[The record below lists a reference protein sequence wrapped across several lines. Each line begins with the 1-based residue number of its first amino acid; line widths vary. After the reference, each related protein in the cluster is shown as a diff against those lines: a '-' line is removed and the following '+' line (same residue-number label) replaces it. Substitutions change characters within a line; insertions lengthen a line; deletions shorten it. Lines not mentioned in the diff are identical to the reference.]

1 MVLDVKVTIPE
12 DLSKIILRLAETMQA
27 TLENQMVS
35 PRVGIARPAIYRPS
49 EPITKE
55 GKKDREVIEKFV
67 ESIEPEIQKQAYKMV
82 KEQIH
87 ELLLMGG
94 NRRRIVELLKLG
106 KIPKLIRKKEGPR
119 DPLWLQ
125 FGDGIEEP
133 IEEIYLLG

>member
-87 ELLLMGG
+87 DLLLMGG
-94 NRRRIVELLKLG
+94 NRRRILELLKLG

-125 FGDGIEEP
+125 FGDGVEEA
-133 IEEIYLLG
+133 IEEIYILG